1 MQLTSSTNEDVVDI
15 YITNL
20 ILINS
25 LKITN
30 SMLMKTKVLFLLA
43 FVVFCCTSA
52 MAQTLVKGTVVS
64 ANDSE
69 PMIGVAILENGTT
82 NGCITDMDG
91 NYSISLQNSNATLT
105 VSFVGYKTQTI
116 NVNGRNKIDIRM
128 QEDLKVLDEVVVVGY
143 GVQRKSDLTGAI
155 ASVGGDDIKNL
166 ATVDAGAVRAEHR
179 IRRVLQVGFR
189 IVSHVLDHLV
199 GIVARLVAGEHAA

>member
-1 MQLTSSTNEDVVDI
+1 MQLTSSTNEDVLGI

-69 PMIGVAILENGTT
+69 PMIGVAILEMN
-82 NGCITDMDG
+82 D
-91 NYSISLQNSNATLT
+91 Q
-105 VSFVGYKTQTI
+105 
-116 NVNGRNKIDIRM
+116 RM
-128 QEDLKVLDEVVVVGY
+128 YYRY
-143 GVQRKSDLTGAI
+143 GW
-155 ASVGGDDIKNL
+155 
-166 ATVDAGAVRAEHR
+166 
-179 IRRVLQVGFR
+179 
-189 IVSHVLDHLV
+189 
-199 GIVARLVAGEHAA
+199 

>member
-116 NVNGRNKIDIRM
+116 NVNGRNKCKR
-128 QEDLKVLDEVVVVGY
+128 
-143 GVQRKSDLTGAI
+143 T
-155 ASVGGDDIKNL
+155 
-166 ATVDAGAVRAEHR
+166 
-179 IRRVLQVGFR
+179 
-189 IVSHVLDHLV
+189 
-199 GIVARLVAGEHAA
+199 

>member
-1 MQLTSSTNEDVVDI
+1 
-15 YITNL
+15 
-20 ILINS
+20 
-25 LKITN
+25 
-30 SMLMKTKVLFLLA
+30 MLMKTKVLFLLA

-166 ATVDAGAVRAEHR
+166 ATVDAGAALQGKAAGCSDSEHIGCSR
-179 IRRVLQVGFR
+179 
-189 IVSHVLDHLV
+189 
-199 GIVARLVAGEHAA
+199 